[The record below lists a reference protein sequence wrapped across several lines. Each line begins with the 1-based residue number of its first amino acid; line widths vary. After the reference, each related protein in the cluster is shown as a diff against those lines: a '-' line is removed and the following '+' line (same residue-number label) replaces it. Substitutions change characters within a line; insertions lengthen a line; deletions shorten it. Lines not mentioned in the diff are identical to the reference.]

1 MTQTNG
7 SNRNDPTEYAADL
20 RMVREISEGRSEAVE
35 KFISRMRCV
44 PLILAKRNARLGSF
58 LNQED
63 IEDLTQEVLA
73 TVLRKLDEYAGRSS
87 LETWVYSICCNHMM
101 NSFRSRQRRPALAG
115 DAVHGSALEQAAVM
129 DPPPDEYELVNL
141 CLDRLDSIPA
151 EVVRLK
157 VFEGRTFKQIG
168 AFLDIPENSAKTHF
182 YRGMDRLRV
191 MLHPLRS
198 EDGR

>member
-1 MTQTNG
+1 
-7 SNRNDPTEYAADL
+7 
-20 RMVREISEGRSEAVE
+20 MVREISEGQSEAVE
-35 KFISRMRCV
+35 QFIDRMRCV

-73 TVLRKLDEYAGRSS
+73 TVLRKLDEYMGLSS
-87 LETWVYSICCNHMM
+87 LETWVYAICCNHMM
-101 NSFRSRQRRPALAG
+101 NTFRSRQRRPVLAG
-115 DAVHGSALEQAAVM
+115 DATNGSALEQAAVM

-141 CLDRLDSIPA
+141 CLDRLDPFPA
-151 EVVRLK
+151 EVIRLK

-168 AFLDIPENSAKTHF
+168 VALDIPENSAKTHF
-182 YRGMDRLRV
+182 YRGVDRLRV
-191 MLHPLRS
+191 MLQPIQN